1 MTFVVV
7 VVVVV
12 VDKKYQMKHNERI
25 YVSCLSAATER
36 YHGCYSYFYDY
47 YNDYFYTV
55 SLLLPV
61 VALWP
66 AMQQQSLGIAMWF
79 GLCIT
84 LPGLF
89 QGVIDYDYCFCSYQF
104 LVESMWIQDGPIYQS
119 TFPRGCKHCVSDR
132 CYILPSLD
140 MDVRCNVPQRW
151 FGSSDSQT
159 DRH

>member
-1 MTFVVV
+1 MTFVV

-66 AMQQQSLGIAMWF
+66 APATRVIGKGNVVRF
-79 GLCIT
+79 GHDA
-84 LPGLF
+84 PWS
-89 QGVIDYDYCFCSYQF
+89 VS
-104 LVESMWIQDGPIYQS
+104 
-119 TFPRGCKHCVSDR
+119 RGH
-132 CYILPSLD
+132 
-140 MDVRCNVPQRW
+140 
-151 FGSSDSQT
+151 
-159 DRH
+159 